1 MIRWIA
7 SSSFL
12 SKGSVDE
19 EAEKESSVSDGL
31 LLLGMFDCAL
41 RVSKREENLVG
52 DVKQYVFVRETE
64 RERAIRGCFRWRCFD
79 IKTRYQNKFTDKFN
93 KIEIQLAN
101 PFTDPFINN

>member
-19 EAEKESSVSDGL
+19 EAEEESSVSDGL

-41 RVSKREENLVG
+41 RVSKREEN
-52 DVKQYVFVRETE
+52 
-64 RERAIRGCFRWRCFD
+64 
-79 IKTRYQNKFTDKFN
+79 
-93 KIEIQLAN
+93 
-101 PFTDPFINN
+101 P

>member
-19 EAEKESSVSDGL
+19 EAEEESSVSDGL

-41 RVSKREENLVG
+41 MVSKREEN
-52 DVKQYVFVRETE
+52 
-64 RERAIRGCFRWRCFD
+64 
-79 IKTRYQNKFTDKFN
+79 
-93 KIEIQLAN
+93 
-101 PFTDPFINN
+101 P